1 MNEKK
6 DIDTNELKA
15 AILEIVLAP
24 NYQPVKPKVIA
35 RKLRM
40 ADQAP
45 VVRKAVKAL
54 IRAKRVEWGRN
65 HIVRP
70 VVSKA
75 KPVAKSEAHGGKAA
89 NPSADSFAKN
99 DAPKDTGVFSRAAAG
114 YGFVRVHGTPR
125 SEKKND
131 VFVPA
136 PDTLDAADGDTV
148 RFEVTSKKSS
158 EGRIRGRLLE
168 VLDRGRDQFVGTY
181 FEKNGSGF
189 VQVDGGQFEKPIL
202 VGDAGAK
209 NAKAKDKV
217 VIEMVNYPSYKDDGE
232 GVIVEVL
239 GARGTPGVDTLG
251 VMREYGLPETFP
263 DEVLES
269 ARQQAEA
276 FNEEIG
282 DRRDLTADTIITIDP
297 KDARDFDDAISLE
310 KIENGHWRLGVHIA
324 DVSHFVPENSP
335 LDLEARDRATS
346 VYLPDRVIPMLPEII
361 SNNLA
366 SLQPNRVRYAK
377 TVFIEFTADGAPVDA
392 EFVSTA
398 IRSKHRF
405 NYEEIDHYL
414 GDRKHWEDK
423 LTPEVHALVGRMHEL
438 AMMLRKRRFAKG
450 ALELTLP
457 DIKVDLDNDGR
468 VSGAHLVENTES
480 HQMIE
485 EFMLAANIAVAEL
498 LRKEELHFLRRI
510 HEPPNRK
517 KLKALTAFVRDLG
530 IECDNLEDRFEIQ
543 KVVREVGTKPERHAV
558 NFAILR
564 SMQKAV
570 YSPADEGHYAL
581 AADTYAH
588 FTSPIR
594 RYPDLT
600 VHRMLWSLEKG
611 KRPPNNLDAM
621 FNLGDH
627 CSEREQRAESA
638 ERDLIKIKLLT
649 FLAKKKGEKMQ
660 AVITGVEDFGL
671 FAQGL
676 DLPAEGLIHVTT
688 LDDDHYQYD
697 GASHSLVGHR
707 AGNSFRLGDIIEVEI
722 AEVDIDNRK
731 LDFRLVRT
739 VKKTPRA
746 EKPSSGNSTK
756 KKSYRNRKNLNRS
769 AASGG
774 KSSGGKFGKG
784 KGKNKSKK
792 GKGGKKK
799 R

>member
-6 DIDTNELKA
+6 EIDTNELKA

-70 VVSKA
+70 VVTKA
-75 KPVAKSEAHGGKAA
+75 KPVAKSEAHGGEAA
-89 NPSADSFAKN
+89 NPSAESFSKSDSPEN
-99 DAPKDTGVFSRAAAG
+99 TGVFSRAAAG

-131 VFVPA
+131 IFVPA
-136 PDTLDAADGDTV
+136 PHTLDAADGDTV
-148 RFEVTSKKSS
+148 RFEITSKKSG
-158 EGRIRGRLLE
+158 EGRIRGKLLE
-168 VLDRGRDQFVGTY
+168 VLDRGRNQFVGTY
-181 FEKNGSGF
+181 LEKDGSGY
-189 VQVDGGQFEKPIL
+189 VKVDGGQFDQPIL

-209 NAKAKDKV
+209 NAKAEDKV
-217 VIEMVNYPSYKDDGE
+217 VIEMVSYPSYKDDGE

-263 DEVLES
+263 EDVLES

-276 FNEEIG
+276 FDEEVG

-366 SLQPNRVRYAK
+366 SLQPDRVRYAK

-405 NYEEIDHYL
+405 NYEEIDDYL
-414 GDRKHWEDK
+414 ADSNKWKDK
-423 LTPEVHALVGRMHEL
+423 LTPEVHSLVGRMHEL

-498 LRKEELHFLRRI
+498 LRKQELHFLRRI

-517 KLKALTAFVRDLG
+517 KLKALTSFVRDLG
-530 IECDNLEDRFEIQ
+530 IECENLEDRFEIQ
-543 KVVREVGTKPERHAV
+543 KVIREVGTKPERHAV
-558 NFAILR
+558 NFSILR

-611 KRPPNNLDAM
+611 KRPPNDLDAM
-621 FNLGDH
+621 LNIGDH
-627 CSEREQRAESA
+627 CSEREQRAEGA

-697 GASHSLVGHR
+697 GPTHSLVGHR

-739 VKKTPRA
+739 VKKTPRI
-746 EKPSSGNSTK
+746 EKPGGKKNSNR
-756 KKSYRNRKNLNRS
+756 SRKNP
-769 AASGG
+769 
-774 KSSGGKFGKG
+774 SSSPSSVGKFGKG
-784 KGKNKSKK
+784 KEKGKSKK